1 MKNGFLLYCKLY
13 PARIRQFTIRQ
24 FCGTAIFLAQPKTPK
39 KSPWRISLLTPEFI
53 AIFWLLALAFSVFLA
68 GCLGAPQ
75 IGFNTTYVYN
85 ASEGNASGYSAEK
98 AFEVVYW
105 HGGGL
110 APVPWY
116 ESITITGS
124 GQVVR
129 EKVRGEAKTVRTLNL
144 TYSEFEEFKKIVLG
158 ANVFNLENEYTC
170 GGECPEDLPGVRLN
184 ITIEGNTKSIFIYL
198 PEGLPP
204 GLNRLLD
211 GIGDFVVRL
220 GAEEGEFCGG
230 IAGILCTDGLECIPD
245 ANYPDAGGVCMRTT
259 K

>member
-1 MKNGFLLYCKLY
+1 M
-13 PARIRQFTIRQ
+13 
-24 FCGTAIFLAQPKTPK
+24 PK

-53 AIFWLLALAFSVFLA
+53 AIFWLLAFSVFLA

-75 IGFNTTYVYN
+75 TSFNTTSVYN
-85 ASEGNASGYSAEK
+85 ASEGNASNYPAEK

-105 HGGGL
+105 RGGGL
-110 APVPWY
+110 APVPWH
-116 ESITITGS
+116 ESITITGN
-124 GQVVR
+124 GQVVM
-129 EKVRGEAKTVRTLNL
+129 EKVRGETKTARTLDL
-144 TYSEFEEFKKIVLG
+144 SYSEFEEFKKTVLG
-158 ANVFNLENEYTC
+158 ARVFNLEDEYRC

-211 GIGDFVVRL
+211 SMGDFVVRL

-230 IAGILCTDGLECIPD
+230 IAGIRCSDGLECIPD
-245 ANYPDAGGVCMRTT
+245 ANYPDASGVCMRTS